1 MPPAR
6 MAEDSGRTVR
16 TQTERWTQRVRRLGI
31 APE

>member
-1 MPPAR
+1 MRPVG
-6 MAEDSGRTVR
+6 MAEDFGRTVL